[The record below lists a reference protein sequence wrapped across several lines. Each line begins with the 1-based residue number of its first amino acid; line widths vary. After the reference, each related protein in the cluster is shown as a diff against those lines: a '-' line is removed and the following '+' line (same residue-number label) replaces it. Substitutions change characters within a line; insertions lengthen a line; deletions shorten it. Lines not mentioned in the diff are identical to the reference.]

1 MVKNIFF
8 NIHTAY
14 VPGIKFVCFF
24 FFFNYKHLWAS
35 CLWHHLWHW
44 QEQSLNEKVMNFIPS
59 WLKNIEDSEGV
70 PVSYFI
76 KAQTVLRINNGCYF
90 WLHTPNGNIDIFVEF
105 PFNAGIPKK
114 VASFLFYVVFPSWQ
128 FSGSLTVLI

>member
-1 MVKNIFF
+1 
-8 NIHTAY
+8 
-14 VPGIKFVCFF
+14 
-24 FFFNYKHLWAS
+24 
-35 CLWHHLWHW
+35 
-44 QEQSLNEKVMNFIPS
+44 MNFIPS

-90 WLHTPNGNIDIFVEF
+90 WLHTPNGDIDIFVEF

-114 VASFLFYVVFPSWQ
+114 VASFLFCVVFPSWQ
-128 FSGSLTVLI
+128 FSGSSQMFVIKKKKTQTNFIPGTYAVWILKKMFFTM